1 MASAERTR
9 AACIK
14 SALAWKPDPTAGTV
28 VGSYTLDRKIEQAR
42 AEMGEAR
49 WNALQAEWSAK

>member
-14 SALAWKPDPTAGTV
+14 AALAWKPDPTAGTV

-42 AEMGEAR
+42 AEMGPEKWAR
-49 WNALQAEWSAK
+49 LNKEWRND